1 MLFPI
6 YVKGIKNTQLDRYI
20 TFEEL
25 HQLIQNG
32 SHKGHVETIRLLKS
46 NDDDYYKSLKET
58 LPYITPHVKVKQ
70 RNLSD
75 EVFDKNF
82 ICTTGF
88 MYFDID
94 NVPDILNE
102 KQRIINKYCNQVSL
116 VCISPSGAGLTLL
129 FRVSNDITRYNFQQ
143 VWNTIRTT
151 ILEDEKIDTY
161 AKGLIRPMFISY
173 DEDLYVNYNNIIT
186 VELVDEKIGVDPI
199 TISSYNKV
207 KPYFSGTTETT
218 STQSKYHI
226 YSIDETLNEVEVIKC
241 ISRESVEGYVQG
253 YVQDALKGLDLS
265 IKNSLVFACGNPQ
278 MIKELKS
285 LLITMGLEERNF
297 KSDVFVPSN

>member
-94 NVPDILNE
+94 NVHDILNE

-151 ILEDEKIDTY
+151 ILKDEKIDTY

-173 DEDLYVNYNNIIT
+173 DEDVYVNYNNIIT

-207 KPYFSGTTETT
+207 KPYFSGTTENT
-218 STQSKYHI
+218 STQNKYHI
-226 YSIDETLNEVEVIKC
+226 YSIDEVLATIKTKTLIAVNNPVVEF
-241 ISRESVEGYVQG
+241 REEMVLEPY
-253 YVQDALKGLDLS
+253 
-265 IKNSLVFACGNPQ
+265 IPN
-278 MIKELKS
+278 MIVDGKKHK
-285 LLITMGLEERNF
+285 TY
-297 KSDVFVPSN
+297 

>member
-58 LPYITPHVKVKQ
+58 LPYITPHVKVKL

-102 KQRIINKYCNQVSL
+102 KQRIINKYC
-116 VCISPSGAGLTLL
+116 
-129 FRVSNDITRYNFQQ
+129 
-143 VWNTIRTT
+143 
-151 ILEDEKIDTY
+151 
-161 AKGLIRPMFISY
+161 
-173 DEDLYVNYNNIIT
+173 
-186 VELVDEKIGVDPI
+186 
-199 TISSYNKV
+199 
-207 KPYFSGTTETT
+207 
-218 STQSKYHI
+218 
-226 YSIDETLNEVEVIKC
+226 
-241 ISRESVEGYVQG
+241 
-253 YVQDALKGLDLS
+253 
-265 IKNSLVFACGNPQ
+265 
-278 MIKELKS
+278 
-285 LLITMGLEERNF
+285 
-297 KSDVFVPSN
+297 